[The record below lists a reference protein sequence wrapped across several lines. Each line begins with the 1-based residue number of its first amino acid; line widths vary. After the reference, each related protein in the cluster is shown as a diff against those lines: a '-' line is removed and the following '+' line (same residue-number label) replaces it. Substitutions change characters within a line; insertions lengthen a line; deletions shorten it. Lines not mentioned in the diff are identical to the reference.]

1 MNQLTIKQVSYHDDS
16 TRINSI
22 RRQVFQEEQGVAP
35 ELEFDGK
42 DESAQHLLAYWE
54 NQPVGTLRIRALD
67 KDTAKI
73 ERLAVLPH
81 ARRKGIGK
89 QLTQTAMNW
98 AQAEGYRQ
106 IKLNSQTYIQAFY
119 QQLGFESVG
128 EEFEEA
134 GIPHIQMIK
143 KIGYDSPRLLS
154 G

>member
-1 MNQLTIKQVSYHDDS
+1 MNQLTIKQVSYHDNR
-16 TRINSI
+16 TKINSI

-42 DESAQHLLAYWE
+42 DESAQHLLAYRSNE
-54 NQPVGTLRIRALD
+54 PVGTIRIRPLD
-67 KDTAKI
+67 DDTAKI

-89 QLTQTAMNW
+89 QLMETAVNL
-98 AQAEGYRQ
+98 AQAKGYSRIQ
-106 IKLNSQTYIQAFY
+106 INSQAYIQAFY
-119 QQLGFESVG
+119 QRLGFEPVG

-143 KIGYDSPRLLS
+143 KIGYLD
-154 G
+154 